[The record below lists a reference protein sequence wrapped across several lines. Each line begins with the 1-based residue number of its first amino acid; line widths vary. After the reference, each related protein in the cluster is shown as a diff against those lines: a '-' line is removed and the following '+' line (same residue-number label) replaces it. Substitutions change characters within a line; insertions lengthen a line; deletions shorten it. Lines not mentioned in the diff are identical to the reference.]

1 MKLLTKLRR
10 YFSIGSHRSNVPT
23 GFIPLKEIKTVVV
36 VTDGADAGL
45 EPTKVRI
52 SKFFGDNNIKVKY
65 ISAADKDIRTS
76 SDLFLA
82 INGHVS
88 VDEKY
93 AASSSTAR
101 FKIGRHQVGRQIY
114 DVVVADPT
122 DEPVPVAA
130 AFDYMTKL
138 ITNIK

>member
-1 MKLLTKLRR
+1 MV
-10 YFSIGSHRSNVPT
+10 FVDSSDP
-23 GFIPLKEIKTVVV
+23 
-36 VTDGADAGL
+36 GL

-52 SKFFGDNNIKVKY
+52 TKFFGDNNIKVKY

-101 FKIGRHQVGRQIY
+101 FKIGRHQLGRQIY